1 MSVLSVCQNA
11 ARLLGVN
18 EPNTLFN
25 TSNVD
30 AKKLLEALIMV
41 GDMRRRQFAWPQL
54 TRTHTITL
62 QSGVDLYS
70 LPDDFLSMVDNTQYD
85 VDGSV
90 PMEGPVSSQRWAN
103 LKYGVTSSG
112 PYMRFRIAGRTNKR
126 FQIDPVPQAS
136 GATIAFYYRSTSW
149 VVPSDWVANTAYTIG
164 AYVSNLNGEIY
175 KAATAGTSGTTEPVH
190 TSGTVTDGG
199 IQWEYYAGSYAR
211 PMANT
216 DVSVFDED
224 LLKEDVLWAF
234 RKLNGL
240 DYESFQRAAESGWQ
254 LYFSQ
259 FSGASVLY
267 FGQTDSDDFLISD
280 RNIPDGSWPI

>member
-11 ARLLGVN
+11 ARLLGIN

-25 TSNVD
+25 TSNID
-30 AKKLLEALIMV
+30 AKKLLEALVWV
-41 GDMRRRQFAWPQL
+41 GDLRRRQYAWPQL

-62 QSGVDLYS
+62 QNGVDLYS
-70 LPDDFLSMVDNTQYD
+70 LPDDFLSMIDNTQYD
-85 VDGSV
+85 VDGST

-103 LKYGVTSSG
+103 LKYALSSSG

-126 FQIDPVPQAS
+126 FQIDPVPSAS
-136 GATIAFYYRSTSW
+136 GAEVVFFYRSSSW
-149 VVPSDWVANTAYTIG
+149 VVPADWVANTSYAIDS
-164 AYVSNLNGEIY
+164 YVSNLNGEIY
-175 KAATAGTSGTTEPVH
+175 KATSAGTSGTVEPVH

-199 IQWEYYAGSYAR
+199 IQWEHYSGSYAR

-224 LLKEDVLWAF
+224 LLKEDVLWVF

-240 DYESFQRAAESGWQ
+240 DYESFQRSAESAWQ

-259 FSGASVLY
+259 ISGASVLY
-267 FGQTDSDDFLISD
+267 FGNPDPDNLLISY
-280 RNIPDGSWPI
+280 NNVPDGSWSI